1 MRRDAHVQ
9 TYLRGFKIDL
19 SEVEAGILACEGVT
33 AAVAA
38 ISQDL
43 TGAQRLVV
51 RLRLRRL
58 RNSGPRCLSTIGVRA
73 PNKGWGRLP

>member
-1 MRRDAHVQ
+1 MQ

-19 SEVEAGILACEGVT
+19 SEVEAGILACEGVE

-51 RLRLRRL
+51 RSRLRPPITL
-58 RNSGPRCLSTIGVRA
+58 QPHCLITERA
-73 PNKGWGRLP
+73 YAPYRD

>member
-1 MRRDAHVQ
+1 MQ

-19 SEVEAGILACEGVT
+19 SEVEAGILACEGVE

-51 RLRLRRL
+51 RSRLRRL
-58 RNSGPRCLSTIGVRA
+58 RQSDPRCLSMNRVWA
-73 PNKGWGRLP
+73 PLKDGGELSCCIWP

>member
-1 MRRDAHVQ
+1 MIARVQ

-19 SEVEAGILACEGVT
+19 SEVEAGILACAGVE

-51 RLRLRRL
+51 R
-58 RNSGPRCLSTIGVRA
+58 P
-73 PNKGWGRLP
+73 